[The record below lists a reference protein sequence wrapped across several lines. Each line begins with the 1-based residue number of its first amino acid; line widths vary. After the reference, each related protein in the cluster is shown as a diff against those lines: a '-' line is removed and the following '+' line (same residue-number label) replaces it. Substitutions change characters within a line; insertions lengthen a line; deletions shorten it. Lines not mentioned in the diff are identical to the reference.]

1 MMMSNKDRPNPAYVN
16 SSLKHLVDRTPS
28 RVEQKE
34 ILTCFNRR
42 LRLEPVD
49 GHWSAGTQQSYF
61 HVSSYAPVGR

>member
-34 ILTCFNRR
+34 ILTCFNQR

-49 GHWSAGTQQSYF
+49 
-61 HVSSYAPVGR
+61 